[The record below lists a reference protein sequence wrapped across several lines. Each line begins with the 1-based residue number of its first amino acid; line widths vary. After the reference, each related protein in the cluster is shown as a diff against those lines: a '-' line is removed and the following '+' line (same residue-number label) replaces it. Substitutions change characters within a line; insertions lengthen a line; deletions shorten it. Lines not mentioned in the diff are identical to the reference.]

1 MRASLLAALVFAV
14 AVSGCGNS
22 GTSAS
27 NQAAERVIEQ
37 AAQQQGIE
45 ADVQITDEGASF
57 SMNASSERGAETIQ
71 SGENLPLPENLP
83 KDIPLPDALKVTMIN
98 TAATNEVFNIQAT
111 NKLSVDEL
119 VQFYKT
125 QAPARG
131 WKEVSAS
138 ALAGVM
144 ASLEYEKEDRVLR
157 VIVNNGNGWS
167 MLTLN
172 TERN

>member
-1 MRASLLAALVFAV
+1 MLAALLFAV
-14 AVSGCGNS
+14 AASGCGNS
-22 GTSAS
+22 DHSAS

-37 AAQQQGIE
+37 AAEDQGIE
-45 ADVQITDEGASF
+45 ADVQITDDGAAF
-57 SMNASSERGAETIQ
+57 SMNTTSERGAETIQ
-71 SGENLPLPENLP
+71 SGENLPLPEDLP

-98 TAATNEVFNIQAT
+98 TAAAKEVFNIQAT
-111 NKLSVDEL
+111 NSLPVDDL

-125 QAPARG
+125 QAPAKG

-144 ASLEYEKEDRVLR
+144 ASLEYEKENRVLR
-157 VIVNNGNGWS
+157 VIINEGNGWS

-172 TERN
+172 TESK